1 MQSCNP
7 AILQS
12 CNPAILQSCN
22 PAILQDRDGDRLDI
36 HSAMGARLNFSIFPV
51 LKFMGLEMDG
61 EKFPFAGGL
70 QTSAEIMISTCSVAE
85 YLLSPVRKA
94 WHEAGREW

>member
-1 MQSCNP
+1 
-7 AILQS
+7 
-12 CNPAILQSCN
+12 
-22 PAILQDRDGDRLDI
+22 
-36 HSAMGARLNFSIFPV
+36 
-51 LKFMGLEMDG
+51 MGLEMDG